1 MQIAVDGPAG
11 SGKSTIA
18 KLIAKRKNITY
29 LDTGA
34 MYRAV
39 TLKVLDL
46 GIAFDDEEAIKAML
60 KDMKIGFK
68 GNNLRLNEVDVSEEI
83 RQQRINDNV
92 SAVAA
97 LGFVRKDMVRRQKEI
112 ASNQSII
119 MDGRDIGTKV
129 LPSAEVKIYLTASI
143 EERAERRYK
152 EMKEK
157 GIKVS
162 FEEICE
168 SIAERDRL
176 DMTRTESPLVKADDA
191 VEIDTTGI
199 SINEVVDLVIK
210 EMDKVGV
217 C

>member
-18 KLIAKRKNITY
+18 KLIAKEKNITY

-46 GIAFDDEEAIKAML
+46 GLALNNMDSIKKVLA
-60 KDMKIGFK
+60 DMVIGFE
-68 GNNLRLNEVDVSEEI
+68 GNNLILDGVDVTEDI
-83 RQQRINDNV
+83 RTQRINDNV
-92 SAVAA
+92 SAIAA
-97 LGFVRKDMVRRQKEI
+97 IGFVRVDMVKRQQEI

-143 EERAERRYK
+143 EERAERRFK
-152 EMKEK
+152 EMTEK
-157 GIKVS
+157 GIAVS
-162 FEEICE
+162 FDEICS

-176 DMTRTESPLVKADDA
+176 DMTREESPLEKAEGA

-199 SINEVVDLVIK
+199 SINDVVQLVIK

>member
-68 GNNLRLNEVDVSEEI
+68 GNNLLLNEVDVSEEI

>member
-18 KLIAKRKNITY
+18 KLIAKRRNITY

-46 GIAFDDEEAIKAML
+46 GIAFDDEAAIKEML
-60 KDMKIGFK
+60 AEMTIGFN
-68 GNNLRLNEVDVSEEI
+68 GNDILLNEVDVSDEI

-129 LPSAEVKIYLTASI
+129 LPNADLKIYLTASI

-152 EMKEK
+152 EMKDK
-157 GIKVS
+157 GIAVS

-168 SIAERDRL
+168 SIEQRDRL
-176 DMTRTESPLVKADDA
+176 DMTRDESPLVKADDA

-199 SINEVVDLVIK
+199 SIDEVVDLVIK

>member
-18 KLIAKRKNITY
+18 KIIAKEKNITY

-39 TLKVLDL
+39 TLKVLESN
-46 GIAFDDEEAIKAML
+46 IAFDDLSSIESLLPNME
-60 KDMKIGFK
+60 IGFD
-68 GNNLRLNEVDVSEEI
+68 GNQLILDGKDVSEDI
-83 RQQRINDNV
+83 REQRVNDKV
-92 SAVAA
+92 SIIAA
-97 LGFVRKDMVRRQKEI
+97 MGFVRRDMVSRQQKI

-129 LPSAEVKIYLTASI
+129 LPSAEVKIFLTASI
-143 EERAERRYK
+143 EERAQRRYN
-152 EMKEK
+152 EMTEK
-157 GIKVS
+157 GIDIT
-162 FEEICE
+162 FDEICR
-168 SIAERDRL
+168 SIAERDRI
-176 DMTRTESPLVKADDA
+176 DSTREESPLVKADDA
-191 VEIDTTGI
+191 VEIDTSGI
-199 SINEVVDLVIK
+199 GIEAVVKLVIA

>member
-18 KLIAKRKNITY
+18 KIIAKEKSITY

-39 TLKVLDL
+39 TLKVLNENIDFNDL
-46 GIAFDDEEAIKAML
+46 GAIEALLPNME
-60 KDMKIGFK
+60 IGFK
-68 GNNLRLNEVDVSEEI
+68 GNDLILDGKDVSEDI
-83 RQQRINDNV
+83 REQRVNDKV
-92 SAVAA
+92 SIIAA
-97 LGFVRKDMVRRQKEI
+97 MGFVRRDMVSRQQQI

-129 LPSAEVKIYLTASI
+129 LPSAEVKIFLTASI
-143 EERAERRYK
+143 EERAERRHK
-152 EMKEK
+152 EMTDK
-157 GIKVS
+157 GIDIS
-162 FEEICE
+162 FDEICK
-168 SIAERDRL
+168 SIAERDRI
-176 DMTRTESPLVKADDA
+176 DSTREESPLVKAEDA
-191 VEIDTTGI
+191 IEIDTTGI
-199 SINEVVDLVIK
+199 GINDVVNMVIA

>member
-60 KDMKIGFK
+60 KDIKIGFK
-68 GNNLRLNEVDVSEEI
+68 GNNLLLNEVDVSEEI

>member
-1 MQIAVDGPAG
+1 MQIAIDGPAG

-18 KLIAKRKNITY
+18 KLIAKEKKITY

-39 TLKVLDL
+39 TLKLLNNNISCDDLDAVKSVL
-46 GIAFDDEEAIKAML
+46 A
-60 KDMKIGFK
+60 DMTIGFE
-68 GNNLRLNEVDVSEEI
+68 GNNVILDGVDVSEDI
-83 RQQRINDNV
+83 RMQRINENI

-97 LGFVRKDMVRRQKEI
+97 VGLIRRDMVKRQQEI

-129 LPSAEVKIYLTASI
+129 LPDAEVKIYLTASI

-152 EMKEK
+152 EMSEK
-157 GIKVS
+157 GIDVS
-162 FEEICE
+162 FDEICS

-176 DMTRTESPLVKADDA
+176 DMTREESPLVKADGA

-199 SINEVVDLVIK
+199 SIEDVVKLVIK

>member
-1 MQIAVDGPAG
+1 MQIAIDGPAG

-18 KLIAKRKNITY
+18 KLIAGERQITY
-29 LDTGA
+29 LDTGS

-39 TLKVLDL
+39 TLKLLNL
-46 GIAFDDEEAIKAML
+46 GVDFSDMDTIKTTL
-60 KDMKIGFK
+60 TDMVIGFD
-68 GNNLRLNEVDVSEEI
+68 GNNLILDGVDVSEDI
-83 RQQRINDNV
+83 RMQRINDNV

-97 LGFVRKDMVRRQKEI
+97 IGFVRVDMVKRQQEI

-143 EERAERRYK
+143 EERAERRHK
-152 EMKEK
+152 EMTDK
-157 GIKVS
+157 GIDVS
-162 FEEICE
+162 FDEICS

-176 DMTRTESPLVKADDA
+176 DMTRDESPLVKADGA
-191 VEIDTTGI
+191 IEIDTTGI
-199 SINEVVDLVIK
+199 SIEDVVKLVVI
-210 EMDKVGV
+210 EMDKVGS

>member
-18 KLIAKRKNITY
+18 KLIAEERDITY

-39 TLKVLDL
+39 TLKLLELDVDFSDL
-46 GIAFDDEEAIKAML
+46 ELIKSTLSNMA
-60 KDMKIGFK
+60 IGFE
-68 GNNLRLNEVDVSEEI
+68 GNNLILDGKDVSEDI
-83 RQQRINDNV
+83 RMQKINDNV

-97 LGFVRKDMVRRQKEI
+97 VKFVRVDMVRRQQEI

-129 LPSAEVKIYLTASI
+129 LPNADVKIYLTASI
-143 EERAERRYK
+143 EERAERRHK
-152 EMKEK
+152 EMTDK
-157 GIKVS
+157 GIDVS
-162 FEEICE
+162 FDEICQ
-168 SIAERDRL
+168 SIADRDRQ
-176 DMTRTESPLVKADDA
+176 DMSRKESPLVKADGA

-199 SINEVVDLVIK
+199 SIKEVVKLVIH

-217 C
+217 A

>member
-60 KDMKIGFK
+60 DQMSIGFK
-68 GNNLRLNEVDVSEEI
+68 GNDILLNDVDVSEEI

-129 LPSAEVKIYLTASI
+129 LPSADVKIYLTASI

-152 EMKEK
+152 EMTEK

-162 FEEICE
+162 FDEICE

-176 DMTRTESPLVKADDA
+176 DMTRVESPLVKADDA

-199 SINEVVDLVIK
+199 SIDEVVDLVIK

>member
-1 MQIAVDGPAG
+1 
-11 SGKSTIA
+11 
-18 KLIAKRKNITY
+18 
-29 LDTGA
+29 
-34 MYRAV
+34 
-39 TLKVLDL
+39 
-46 GIAFDDEEAIKAML
+46 
-60 KDMKIGFK
+60 
-68 GNNLRLNEVDVSEEI
+68 
-83 RQQRINDNV
+83 
-92 SAVAA
+92 
-97 LGFVRKDMVRRQKEI
+97 
-112 ASNQSII
+112 
-119 MDGRDIGTKV
+119 
-129 LPSAEVKIYLTASI
+129 
-143 EERAERRYK
+143 
-152 EMKEK
+152 MKEK

>member
-18 KLIAKRKNITY
+18 KLIAEEKNITY

-39 TLKVLDL
+39 TLKVLNL
-46 GIAFDDEEAIKAML
+46 GIAFDDLDAIKSTLTGMV
-60 KDMKIGFK
+60 IGFK
-68 GNNLRLNEVDVSEEI
+68 GNNLILDGVDVSEDI
-83 RQQRINDNV
+83 RTQRINENV
-92 SAVAA
+92 SAIAA
-97 LGFVRKDMVRRQKEI
+97 IGFVRADMVKRQQEI

-129 LPSAEVKIYLTASI
+129 LPNAEVKIYLTASI

-152 EMKEK
+152 EMTEK
-157 GIKVS
+157 GVEVS
-162 FEEICE
+162 FDEICS

-176 DMTRTESPLVKADDA
+176 DMTREESPLVKADGA

-199 SINEVVDLVIK
+199 SINDVVKLVIK

>member
-143 EERAERRYK
+143 EERQKDA
-152 EMKEK
+152 
-157 GIKVS
+157 
-162 FEEICE
+162 
-168 SIAERDRL
+168 
-176 DMTRTESPLVKADDA
+176 TRK
-191 VEIDTTGI
+191 
-199 SINEVVDLVIK
+199 
-210 EMDKVGV
+210 
-217 C
+217 